1 MSALEEILK
10 NKKEELKLTKSSVP
24 LSGLKAR
31 LSDVKETRPFKV
43 SVTRGRGEALK
54 LIAELKK
61 ASPSEGRIRDNFDV
75 NEIIKTYDEKQVAA
89 ISVLT
94 ESRYFEGSLDYL
106 NLARGKTKIPLLR
119 KDFIVDNYQIYEAR
133 VNGADAV
140 LLITA
145 ALDRSHMDD
154 LLGLSKEL
162 SLDCLVEVHNH
173 KELDQALRS
182 GADII
187 GINNRDLVTLKTGI
201 NTTFEL
207 LKDIPAGKV
216 IVSESGIHTREHVE
230 SLGAVDVDAVLVG
243 TAIMKAEDI
252 GGKIDELMGSPS
264 TSSG

>member
-1 MSALEEILK
+1 MSVLEEILN
-10 NKKEELKLTKSSVP
+10 NKKEELKQTKSSVP

-31 LSDVKETRPFKV
+31 LTDVKETRPFKV
-43 SVTRGRGEALK
+43 SVTRGRGEAVK

-61 ASPSEGRIRDNFDV
+61 ASPSEGRIREDFNV
-75 NEIIKTYDEKQVAA
+75 NEIIKTYDKKQVAA

-106 NLARGKTKIPLLR
+106 NLARSKTEKPLLR
-119 KDFIVDNYQIYEAR
+119 KDFIVDDYQIYEAR

-187 GINNRDLVTLKTGI
+187 GINNRDLVTLKTSI
-201 NTTFEL
+201 DTTFEL
-207 LKDIPAGKV
+207 LKDIPVGKV
-216 IVSESGIHTREHVE
+216 IVSESGIHAREHVE
-230 SLGAVDVDAVLVG
+230 RLSESNVDAILVG
-243 TAIMKAEDI
+243 TTIMKAEDI
-252 GGKIDELMGSPS
+252 GAKIDELMGPS